1 MVLPTQTGY
10 FESASEGKPLLHIW
24 SLSLEEQYYFLLP
37 ISLFLLPKRLRIVG
51 IIIFACI
58 SLFWCFSWVYTAN
71 QETPFLWRIADSTKS
86 EWAFYLLFTRA
97 WELLAG
103 SVCAWLMLNH
113 SSINVHKSFKLF
125 ALATIFLV
133 CSISINNEH
142 PSIESVFV
150 VIATMIIL
158 LGNKDWLPQNVLVRF
173 IEKMGDWSYSVYLVH
188 WPLFAFA
195 YLSYVGNVPSH
206 IKVLLIIFALFF
218 GYLQFKYVETPFR
231 VGKFKGVF
239 SSWKTTLSVTVLL
252 LAIPMTAAY
261 TLSDFEDEFSHIRR
275 VNHGISE
282 ECEGAFN
289 KNLSLKQDCL
299 VGKEPKLVIWG
310 DSYAMHL
317 APGIVVKNEGVAQIT
332 KSVCGPIPGL
342 SPLTGKY
349 DSVWAKSCLKFN
361 DNAMNYIKKHP
372 SITHVILSSNLDNYV
387 NFNDGEYYTYNGVV
401 KANQQLLLNYIE
413 KTISELNKLDIVPII
428 FSPPPKLGFDV
439 GECLER
445 KYSSALL
452 MRQNCEIDYSQYMEY
467 QSGVNTVLSELDNT
481 FNVVWLKDFLCKDGI
496 CKVVIDDVF
505 IYRDKAHLSV
515 DGSKT
520 LLSEFNIYQFE

>member
-1 MVLPTQTGY
+1 M
-10 FESASEGKPLLHIW
+10 ENS
-24 SLSLEEQYYFLLP
+24 
-37 ISLFLLPKRLRIVG
+37 
-51 IIIFACI
+51 C
-58 SLFWCFSWVYTAN
+58 
-71 QETPFLWRIADSTKS
+71 STKS

-113 SSINVHKSFKLF
+113 SSISVHKSFKLF

-173 IEKMGDWSYSVYLVH
+173 IEKKGDWSYSVYLVH

-195 YLSYVGNVPSH
+195 YLSYVGYVPSH

-261 TLSDFEDEFSHIRR
+261 TLSDFEDEFSRIRR

-282 ECEGAFN
+282 ECEGAIN
-289 KNLSLKQDCL
+289 KNLALKQDCL

-317 APGIVVKNEGVAQIT
+317 APGIAVKNEGVAQIT
-332 KSVCGPIPGL
+332 KSVCGPIP
-342 SPLTGKY
+342 
-349 DSVWAKSCLKFN
+349 DCR
-361 DNAMNYIKKHP
+361 H
-372 SITHVILSSNLDNYV
+372 
-387 NFNDGEYYTYNGVV
+387 
-401 KANQQLLLNYIE
+401 
-413 KTISELNKLDIVPII
+413 
-428 FSPPPKLGFDV
+428 
-439 GECLER
+439 
-445 KYSSALL
+445 
-452 MRQNCEIDYSQYMEY
+452 
-467 QSGVNTVLSELDNT
+467 
-481 FNVVWLKDFLCKDGI
+481 
-496 CKVVIDDVF
+496 
-505 IYRDKAHLSV
+505 
-515 DGSKT
+515 
-520 LLSEFNIYQFE
+520 